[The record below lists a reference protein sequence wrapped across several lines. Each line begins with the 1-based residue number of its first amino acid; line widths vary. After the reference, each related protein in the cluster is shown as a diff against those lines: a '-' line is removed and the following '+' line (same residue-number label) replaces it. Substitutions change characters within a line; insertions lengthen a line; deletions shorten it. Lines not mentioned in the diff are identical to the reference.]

1 MTDDA
6 RRLAAAIAE
15 AATRARRVNLNEVWA
30 AASGLWPDAVR
41 RPDARAELSR
51 HLDAAAELGLLALS
65 AGKDRAGVPPL
76 PTFVM
81 LPAAPRPVVPLRPR
95 VVWHTALAWAADLR
109 LNDRQHAWLLA
120 VDRWLRDGGVTR
132 PVVPSEERSLEL
144 FDDEKAIQERIGGET
159 LWGPGR
165 LDLALLRCERTLTP
179 FIWEATGPGPRL
191 LVVEN
196 QATFRSVVNTLRRA
210 APGHAYG
217 GVVWGQGRMAAGR
230 IAYATELPVLIHW
243 IDYFGDLDVEGLE
256 IADETCRAAALA
268 GFIAGPQ
275 IPLWTRLLSARPI
288 PARTRTDSSRAARA
302 IRWLPE
308 PFRARA
314 LDVLGAGK
322 RIPQERVGFE
332 LLAADA
338 GWLGTAA
345 DEFGPS

>member
-1 MTDDA
+1 MTDSDA
-6 RRLAAAIAE
+6 RRLAAAIGQRT
-15 AATRARRVNLNEVWA
+15 TRARRVDLSEVWT
-30 AASGLWPDAVR
+30 AASQLWPDAVR
-41 RPDARAELSR
+41 RPDARVELSR
-51 HLDAAAELGLLALS
+51 HLDAAAKLGLLVLS

-81 LPAAPRPVVPLRPR
+81 LPAPPRPVAPLRPR
-95 VVWHTALAWAADLR
+95 LVWHPALAWAADLR

-120 VDRWLRDGGVTR
+120 VDRWLRDGGATR

-144 FDDEKAIQERIGGET
+144 FDDEKAIQERNGGET

-179 FIWEATGPGPRL
+179 FIWEATGAGPRL

-196 QATFRSVVNTLRRA
+196 QATFRSVVNIIRRA

-230 IAYATELPVLIHW
+230 IVYATELPVAIHR

-256 IADETCRAAALA
+256 IADETCRAATQA
-268 GFIAGPQ
+268 GLSAGPQ
-275 IPLWTRLLSARPI
+275 IQLWTRLLTTSPV
-288 PARTRTDSSRAARA
+288 PTRTLTEPARAARA
-302 IRWLPE
+302 VQWLPE
-308 PFRARA
+308 RLRVRA
-314 LDVLGAGK
+314 LDVLGTGK

-332 LLAADA
+332 MLTADTDWMEDCREA
-338 GWLGTAA
+338 S
-345 DEFGPS
+345 P